1 MVWTTLGCSSCWWC
15 LQAYLSNLVVLWM
28 KYKKYQQ
35 EFIHFVDIV
44 CQNTVHV
51 INLSQ
56 NKYFQHFSEIIPI
69 HKNVY
74 YETKTS
80 LNKTLWEEII
90 LTWFVNIWRAWF
102 SDKSLHRLHVC
113 KSSATVQR
121 LGVGDKCCSVQH
133 KSNMAAKW
141 GV

>member
-1 MVWTTLGCSSCWWC
+1 
-15 LQAYLSNLVVLWM
+15 M

-51 INLSQ
+51 INQ
-56 NKYFQHFSEIIPI
+56 YFEHFSEIIPI

-80 LNKTLWEEII
+80 LNKSKYINL
-90 LTWFVNIWRAWF
+90 
-102 SDKSLHRLHVC
+102 VC
-113 KSSATVQR
+113 EHMASSIFRQ
-121 LGVGDKCCSVQH
+121 KCTPSTR
-133 KSNMAAKW
+133 S
-141 GV
+141 